1 MDLAI
6 RDWEKEIIFKNAKK
20 NYYTE
25 NELIK
30 ILKELIHTFSELQ
43 KHKISHRDIKPEN
56 ILLFDNN
63 SFRIADFGEAK
74 ELMTNN
80 RATVRQTIRGTELY
94 MSPILFQALQNRINS
109 RYTKHNTF
117 KSDVFSFG
125 LCFLFAATLTYNSL
139 ISIREIFDSIK
150 IQMILSKFLNKYSN
164 KFNSIL
170 FKMLEID
177 EKNRPDFI
185 ELEKIIENNS

>member
-1 MDLAI
+1 
-6 RDWEKEIIFKNAKK
+6 
-20 NYYTE
+20 
-25 NELIK
+25 
-30 ILKELIHTFSELQ
+30 
-43 KHKISHRDIKPEN
+43 
-56 ILLFDNN
+56 
-63 SFRIADFGEAK
+63 
-74 ELMTNN
+74 
-80 RATVRQTIRGTELY
+80 
-94 MSPILFQALQNRINS
+94 MSPILFQALQNRIHS